1 MIPVQQSSVAVHDAV
16 IGNKS
21 DEGARVYI
29 VDDDSSVR
37 ESMRELVR
45 GMGLASECFASAQ
58 EFLAARGQMQG
69 GCLVVD
75 LRMPG
80 MTGIELQRRLR
91 EAGDGLPLIFVT
103 GFADV
108 PTSVLA
114 MKTGAVDFLEKPY
127 QPAELR
133 ASIRRAMSEDRQRRR
148 QAQRRADLAARFA
161 SLDEEEHAVLELLC
175 QGEPM
180 KSIANRLSISLRTAH
195 SRRASILTKT
205 EARSREELLGM
216 FVELN
221 QLDGRVD

>member
-1 MIPVQQSSVAVHDAV
+1 MAVHDLVTGAR
-16 IGNKS
+16 S
-21 DEGARVYI
+21 EDDARVYI
-29 VDDDSSVR
+29 VDDDAAVR
-37 ESMRELVR
+37 DSLRELVR
-45 GMGLASECFASAQ
+45 GMGLACECFASAS
-58 EFLAARGQMQG
+58 EFLEARTRQQG

-80 MTGIELQRRLR
+80 MTGIELQRKLR
-91 EAGDGLPLIFVT
+91 DAGDGLPLIFVT

-127 QPAELR
+127 QPSELR
-133 ASIRRAMSEDRQRRR
+133 ACIRRAMSEDRQRRR
-148 QAQRRADLAARFA
+148 QSQRRADLATRFA
-161 SLDEEEHAVLELLC
+161 NLDEEERAVLELLC

-205 EARSREELLGM
+205 EARTREELLGM

-221 QLDGRVD
+221 QLEGRID

>member
-1 MIPVQQSSVAVHDAV
+1 
-16 IGNKS
+16 
-21 DEGARVYI
+21 
-29 VDDDSSVR
+29 
-37 ESMRELVR
+37 MRELVR
-45 GMGLASECFASAQ
+45 GMGLACECFASAQ
-58 EFLAARGQMQG
+58 EFLEARNEALG

-80 MTGIELQRRLR
+80 MTGIELQRLLR
-91 EAGDGLPLIFVT
+91 EAGDGLPFIFVT

-133 ASIRRAMSEDRQRRR
+133 ASIRRAMSEDRIRRRHAQRRR
-148 QAQRRADLAARFA
+148 DLAARFA
-161 SLDEEEHAVLELLC
+161 CLDEEERAVLELLC

-205 EARSREELLGM
+205 DARTREELLGM

-221 QLDGRVD
+221 QLEGRFE